1 MDGFKNSTRTQYMKG
16 GSCDGYAKG
25 GSVKGAAKI
34 SKVMG
39 EFKRGDLHSGSKKG
53 PEVTSKKQAT
63 AIALSEARKAGA
75 KIPQPVQKKSLGG
88 ILKAM
93 SPAAMLADSKVGKDL
108 MGAGVFGVG
117 GVLLNQLMKKKQ
129 SGQPLTPAENQQ
141 LAQAQ
146 QAQPAMQKGG
156 PVKKNMGGAM
166 GSGRKQALAT
176 RASAASN
183 EARNAQMARKP
194 APAKRGPAG
203 AGFDAKPM
211 VNKLSADKVEAMRD
225 RMTTDTRKSIGT
237 LSAAGNA
244 TEQRNPE
251 ADRMVR
257 LQKEA
262 EARGVQLPR
271 DSGLEAD
278 RGMPMP
284 SGKGRHDPR
293 VPMVSGPPPMMKK
306 GGLAAMPKG
315 KKC

>member
-1 MDGFKNSTRTQYMKG
+1 MKNRKRLEEEFFAKNSFRTTIRGLKVRGVYDTYPEAVNRAKTLQKLDPSFNVYVG
-16 GSCDGYAKG
+16 QVGFWVPWDPEPTEVADQEYA
-25 GSVKGAAKI
+25 
-34 SKVMG
+34 
-39 EFKRGDLHSGSKKG
+39 DD
-53 PEVTSKKQAT
+53 Q
-63 AIALSEARKAGA
+63 
-75 KIPQPVQKKSLGG
+75 
-88 ILKAM
+88 
-93 SPAAMLADSKVGKDL
+93 
-108 MGAGVFGVG
+108 
-117 GVLLNQLMKKKQ
+117 LNQLMKKKQ
-129 SGQPLTPAENQQ
+129 SGQTLTPAENQQ

-146 QAQPAMQKGG
+146 QGQPAMQKGG

-194 APAKRGPAG
+194 APPKRGPAG
-203 AGFDAKPM
+203 AGFEAKPM

-284 SGKGRHDPR
+284 AGKGSRDPR

>member
-1 MDGFKNSTRTQYMKG
+1 MKG
-16 GSCDGYAKG
+16 GSCEGYAKG

-34 SKVMG
+34 NKVMG
-39 EFKRGDLHSGSKKG
+39 EFKRGELHSGSKKG

-88 ILKAM
+88 VLKAM

-129 SGQPLTPAENQQ
+129 SGQPLTPAETQQ
-141 LAQAQ
+141 LAQGQ
-146 QAQPAMQKGG
+146 TAMQKGG

-211 VNKLSADKVEAMRD
+211 VNKLEDVRASMPK
-225 RMTTDTRKSIGT
+225 RKFVG
-237 LSAAGNA
+237 A
-244 TEQRNPE
+244 EQRNSE
-251 ADRMVR
+251 ADRMVS

-271 DSGLEAD
+271 DSSGGPSVEAD
-278 RGMPMP
+278 RGMPA
-284 SGKGRHDPR
+284 GKGRHDPR